1 MPCDPF
7 EMALVHGGF
16 RREFHNASGLVRDVA
31 AGDHRRAG
39 VVGAHLDFMM
49 TALHYHHHAE
59 DTVVW
64 PRLASRAPSRTTEV
78 SRMEDAHR
86 AIADTGGRVR
96 DTMVQW
102 AKGGDRR
109 LAGQL
114 VPLVEEFAGRVDE
127 HFDDEERD
135 VVPLI
140 AEHLAPREWRKFLAH
155 GSAFLR
161 AHPRWG
167 LALGGVV
174 LDGASSHTRQRFLG
188 GVPLP
193 ARAAFMLAG
202 ERVYADYRTRV
213 YGPDR

>member
-1 MPCDPF
+1 
-7 EMALVHGGF
+7 MALVHAGF
-16 RREFHNASGLVRDVA
+16 RREFHNAAGLVGDVA

-39 VVGAHLDFMM
+39 VVGAHIDFMI

-64 PRLASRAPSRTTEV
+64 PRLSARIPGRSAEI

-86 AIADTGGRVR
+86 AIDDTSERVR
-96 DTMVQW
+96 ATAVQW

-109 LAGQL
+109 LAGEL
-114 VPLVEEFAGRVDE
+114 APLVEEFAGRVDE

-140 AEHLAPREWRKFLAH
+140 AEHLTPKEWRKFLAH

-161 AHPRWG
+161 THPKWG

-174 LDGASSHTRQRFLG
+174 LDGTSSHTRQGFLAN
-188 GVPLP
+188 VPLP
-193 ARAAFMLAG
+193 ARAAFKVAG
-202 ERVYADYRTRV
+202 ERVYAGYRARV
-213 YGPDR
+213 YGPAR

>member
-1 MPCDPF
+1 MIRSRWRWCT
-7 EMALVHGGF
+7 V
-16 RREFHNASGLVRDVA
+16 AS
-31 AGDHRRAG
+31 AGNSTTLPAWCATWLPVTRRAG

-114 VPLVEEFAGRVDE
+114 VPLMEEFAGRVDE

-161 AHPRWG
+161 APRG
-167 LALGGVV
+167 GTGPGRRRARRCIQPHQTALSRWCAVAGAGGV
-174 LDGASSHTRQRFLG
+174 H
-188 GVPLP
+188 
-193 ARAAFMLAG
+193 AG
-202 ERVYADYRTRV
+202 R
-213 YGPDR
+213 